1 MYLKMR
7 RGAVLLLLCFYISVT
22 VSAQSNAAIKRIVSL
37 NGTITEILCD
47 LGFQQQIV
55 GVDVTSTWP
64 AAMEKV
70 PKVGHNRN
78 ITAEP
83 VLALQP
89 DLIVSTTNF
98 LSPAVLA
105 QFKNVGAQHLMVEQ
119 EFSVAGTKKLITQ
132 IAAALHVP
140 EKGAALCKQLD
151 QQQQALH
158 IVPQQKKVLFI
169 YARGAGTLMVAGEA
183 TPMDKMITLAGAK
196 NAATGFNDFKPLTA
210 EALVAANPDV
220 ILLFDTGLQSVG
232 GIDGLLKIP
241 GVAQTSAGKNKKVIV
256 MDGQLLTGF
265 SPRVITAVRELS
277 QKISG

>member
-1 MYLKMR
+1 MHLKLR
-7 RGAVLLLLCFYISVT
+7 WSTVLLLLCFHISMR
-22 VSAQSNAAIKRIVSL
+22 VSAQSNAARKIVSL
-37 NGTITEILCD
+37 NGTVTEILCD

-64 AAMEKV
+64 AAMDKV

-89 DLIVSTTNF
+89 DLIISTTNF
-98 LSPAVLA
+98 LSPAVIA
-105 QFKNVGAQHLMVEQ
+105 QFKNVGIQHLIVEQ

-132 IAAALHVP
+132 IAATLQVP

-151 QQQQALH
+151 EQQQALH
-158 IVPQQKKVLFI
+158 VVPQNKKVLFI
-169 YARGAGTLMVAGEA
+169 YARGAGTMMVAGEA
-183 TPMDKMITLAGAK
+183 TPMDKMIVLAGAK
-196 NAATGFNDFKPLTA
+196 NAATGFSDFKPLTA

-220 ILLFDTGLQSVG
+220 ILLFDTGLQSLG
-232 GIDGLLKIP
+232 GVDGLLKIP
-241 GVAQTSAGKNKKVIV
+241 GVAQTNAGKNKRVIV

-265 SPRVITAVRELS
+265 SPRVITAVKELS

>member
-1 MYLKMR
+1 MYLKLR
-7 RGAVLLLLCFYISVT
+7 RSAVLLLLCFHISVG

-64 AAMEKV
+64 AAMDKV

-105 QFKNVGAQHLMVEQ
+105 QFKNVGVQHLMVEQ

-140 EKGAALCKQLD
+140 EKGQRCVNNWISNNSPCTLYHSRRKYYLSMRAEQ
-151 QQQQALH
+151 
-158 IVPQQKKVLFI
+158 VP
-169 YARGAGTLMVAGEA
+169 
-183 TPMDKMITLAGAK
+183 
-196 NAATGFNDFKPLTA
+196 
-210 EALVAANPDV
+210 
-220 ILLFDTGLQSVG
+220 
-232 GIDGLLKIP
+232 
-241 GVAQTSAGKNKKVIV
+241 
-256 MDGQLLTGF
+256 
-265 SPRVITAVRELS
+265 
-277 QKISG
+277 

>member
-1 MYLKMR
+1 MYLKLR
-7 RGAVLLLLCFYISVT
+7 RSAVLLLLCFHISVA

-64 AAMEKV
+64 ATLDKV

-105 QFKNVGAQHLMVEQ
+105 QFKNVGVQHLMVEQ
-119 EFSVAGTKKLITQ
+119 EFSVLGTKKLITQ

-140 EKGAALCKQLD
+140 EKGAVLCKQLD
-151 QQQQALH
+151 QQQQSLH

-183 TPMDKMITLAGAK
+183 TPMDKMIALAGAK

-241 GVAQTSAGKNKKVIV
+241 GVAQTSAGKNRKVIV

-265 SPRVITAVRELS
+265 SPRVISAVKELS